1 MKIRLSSKDKNLVA
15 MCWLAEIVLSS
26 LVKCSENSIDKI
38 PKSKIPFY
46 DYVSRT
52 FQESHENVIKLNDQF
67 SEQIAKVFEPGFED
81 TLCDLTL
88 SIVTLYETM
97 KPEQLLKIMKVAG
110 IRDKDI
116 IETYDKSNRNNKS
129 DSS

>member
-1 MKIRLSSKDKNLVA
+1 MQIKLSAKDKNLIS

-26 LVKCSENSIDKI
+26 LVKCEENSVDTI
-38 PKSKIPFY
+38 PKSKLPLY
-46 DYVSRT
+46 KHVSGI
-52 FQESHENVIKLNDQF
+52 FKEAHESVVKLNDQF
-67 SEQIAKVFEPGFED
+67 SEQISKVFEPGFED

-88 SIVTLYETM
+88 AVVTLYETM
-97 KPEQLLKIMKVAG
+97 RPEQLLKVMQVAG

-116 IETYDKSNRNNKS
+116 IETYEKSGKHKKS

>member
-1 MKIRLSSKDKNLVA
+1 MQIKLSAKDKNLIS

-26 LVKCSENSIDKI
+26 LVKCHENSIDTV
-38 PKSKIPFY
+38 PKSKLQLY
-46 DYVSRT
+46 NHVSDT
-52 FQESHENVIKLNDQF
+52 FREAHKDVIKLNDQF
-67 SEQIAKVFEPGFED
+67 SEQISKVFEPGFED

-88 SIVTLYETM
+88 AVVTLYETM
-97 KPEQLLKIMKVAG
+97 RPEQLLKVMQVAG

-116 IETYDKSNRNNKS
+116 IETYEKSGKHKKS

>member
-1 MKIRLSSKDKNLVA
+1 MQIKLSAKDKNLIS

-26 LVKCSENSIDKI
+26 LVKCEENSVDTI
-38 PKSKIPFY
+38 PKSKLPLY
-46 DYVSRT
+46 KYVSGI
-52 FQESHENVIKLNDQF
+52 FKEAHESVVKLNDQF
-67 SEQIAKVFEPGFED
+67 SEQISKVFEPGFED

-88 SIVTLYETM
+88 AVVTLYETM
-97 KPEQLLKIMKVAG
+97 RPEQLLKVMQVAG

-116 IETYDKSNRNNKS
+116 IETYEKSGKHKKS

>member
-26 LVKCSENSIDKI
+26 LVKCDENSIDTI
-38 PKSKIPFY
+38 PKSKLPFY
-46 DYVSRT
+46 KHISET
-52 FQESHENVIKLNDQF
+52 FQEAHQNVIKLNDQF

-97 KPEQLLKIMKVAG
+97 KPEQLLKIMKIAG

-116 IETYDKSNRNNKS
+116 IDTYDKSNRNNKS
-129 DSS
+129 DFS

>member
-1 MKIRLSSKDKNLVA
+1 MQIKLSAKDKNLIS

-26 LVKCSENSIDKI
+26 LVKCEENSVDTI
-38 PKSKIPFY
+38 PKSKLPLY
-46 DYVSRT
+46 KHVSGI
-52 FQESHENVIKLNDQF
+52 FKEAHESVVKLNDQF

-97 KPEQLLKIMKVAG
+97 KPEQLLKIMRAAG
-110 IRDKDI
+110 IRDSDI
-116 IETYDKSNRNNKS
+116 IETYEKSKHGNQS

>member
-1 MKIRLSSKDKNLVA
+1 MKIRLSSKDKNLIA

-26 LVKCSENSIDKI
+26 LVRCSENSIDKI

-46 DYVSRT
+46 NHISKT
-52 FQESHENVIKLNDQF
+52 FQEAHKNVINLNDQF

-88 SIVTLYETM
+88 AVVTLYETM
-97 KPEQLLKIMKVAG
+97 RPEQLLKVMQVAG

-116 IETYDKSNRNNKS
+116 IETYEKSGKHKKS

>member
-1 MKIRLSSKDKNLVA
+1 

-46 DYVSRT
+46 DYVSKT
-52 FQESHENVIKLNDQF
+52 FQEAHENVIKLNDQF

-110 IRDKDI
+110 VRDSDI
-116 IETYDKSNRNNKS
+116 IETYERSNRGNQ
-129 DSS
+129 SSSS

>member
-52 FQESHENVIKLNDQF
+52 FQEAHENVIKLNDQF
-67 SEQIAKVFEPGFED
+67 SEQISKVFEPGFED

-88 SIVTLYETM
+88 AVVTLYETM
-97 KPEQLLKIMKVAG
+97 RPEQLLKVMQVAG

-116 IETYDKSNRNNKS
+116 IETYEKSGKHKKS

>member
-1 MKIRLSSKDKNLVA
+1 MQIKLSSKDKNLIA

-26 LVKCSENSIDKI
+26 LVKCHENSIDKI
-38 PKSKIPFY
+38 PKSKLPLY
-46 DYVSRT
+46 QHVSKI
-52 FQESHENVIKLNDQF
+52 FQEAHQNVIKLNDQF
-67 SEQIAKVFEPGFED
+67 SEQITKVFEPGFED

-97 KPEQLLKIMKVAG
+97 RPEQLLKVMKMAG

-116 IETYDKSNRNNKS
+116 IETYEKSNK
-129 DSS
+129 

>member
-1 MKIRLSSKDKNLVA
+1 MQIKLSAKDKNLIS

-26 LVKCSENSIDKI
+26 LVKCEENSVDTI
-38 PKSKIPFY
+38 PKSKLPLY
-46 DYVSRT
+46 KHVSGI
-52 FQESHENVIKLNDQF
+52 FKEAHESVVKLNDQF

-97 KPEQLLKIMKVAG
+97 KPEQLLKIMKAAG
-110 IRDKDI
+110 IRDSDI
-116 IETYDKSNRNNKS
+116 IETYEKSKRGNQS

>member
-26 LVKCSENSIDKI
+26 LVRCSENSVDKI

-46 DYVSRT
+46 NHVSKT

-110 IRDKDI
+110 IRDSDI
-116 IETYDKSNRNNKS
+116 IETYEKSSHGNQ
-129 DSS
+129 SSSS